1 MIMDTTTEIRLT
13 GVVKWFDSDRGF
25 GFINANGEDYFAHV
39 TNVAGDFEIME
50 KDEVSFTV
58 ATGKNGRRKAVNIRI
73 LSK

>member
-1 MIMDTTTEIRLT
+1 MRIFTALRRPFLP
-13 GVVKWFDSDRGF
+13 
-25 GFINANGEDYFAHV
+25 
-39 TNVAGDFEIME
+39 VATVNETSSFSGDFEIME

>member
-1 MIMDTTTEIRLT
+1 MDTTTETRLT

-25 GFINANGEDYFAHV
+25 GFIIANGEDYFAHV

-50 KDEVSFTV
+50 GDEVSFTV
-58 ATGKNGRRKAVNIRI
+58 ATGKNGRRKAVNIRL